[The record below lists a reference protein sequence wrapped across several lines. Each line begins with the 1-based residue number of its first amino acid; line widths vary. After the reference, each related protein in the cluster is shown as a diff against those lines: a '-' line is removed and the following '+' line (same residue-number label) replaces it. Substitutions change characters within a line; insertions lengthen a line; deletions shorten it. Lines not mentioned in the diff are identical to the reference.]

1 MNKTPNSDQWL
12 PLSAAAE
19 RLGVHPTT
27 LRRWSDNG
35 DITTM
40 LTPGGHRRFLISDLD
55 NFSKNRRSL
64 MGSNQVAAEWADRA
78 LETTRQEI
86 VSHRGREHWLSSF
99 DNGTRDAN
107 RRLGQ
112 QLLGLTMQYISAP
125 EEELVSLMD
134 QAQVIGRQYGEMAY
148 ETGLPLTGALEATLF
163 FRDLLVET
171 ALQLPENTPI
181 KPQAN
186 IRLMRKINHL
196 LNAIQLHIAEV
207 YDDASPDIVYRG

>member
-1 MNKTPNSDQWL
+1 MSDNGERWL
-12 PLSAAAE
+12 SLSAAAE

-27 LRRWSDNG
+27 LRRWADNG
-35 DITTM
+35 DIATM

-55 NFSKNRRSL
+55 RFAERRRSL
-64 MGSNQVAAEWADRA
+64 MGSNQVAEEWADRA
-78 LETTRQEI
+78 LQTTRQQI
-86 VSHRGREHWLSSF
+86 ADHRNVNWLSTF

-125 EEELVSLMD
+125 EEELPPLLE
-134 QAQVIGRQYGEMAY
+134 QARAIGRQYGEVAV
-148 ETGLPLTGALEATLF
+148 ESGLPLTEALEATLF

-171 ALQLPENTPI
+171 ALRLPENMPV

-186 IRLMRKINHL
+186 VRLMRKINHL
-196 LNAIQLHIAEV
+196 LNKIQLHIVEV
-207 YDDASPDIVYRG
+207 YDASHPDIVYRG

>member
-1 MNKTPNSDQWL
+1 MTDHHDQWL

-40 LTPGGHRRFLISDLD
+40 LTPGGHRRFLIADLD
-55 NFSKNRRSL
+55 QFAENRRRL
-64 MGSNQVAAEWADRA
+64 MGRDQVAAEWADRA
-78 LETTRQEI
+78 LQTTRQEI
-86 VSHRGREHWLSSF
+86 VTRGDEPWLSSL
-99 DNGTRDAN
+99 DTGTRDSN

-125 EEELVSLMD
+125 EDELPPLMD
-134 QAQVIGRQYGEMAY
+134 QAGAIGRQYGEMAL
-148 ETGLPLTGALEATLF
+148 ENGLPLTEALEATLF

-171 ALQLPENTPI
+171 ALQLPENMPV

-186 IRLMRKINHL
+186 VRLMRKINQL
-196 LNAIQLHIAEV
+196 LNQIQLNIAEV
-207 YDDASPDIVYRG
+207 YDDSRPDIVYRG

>member
-1 MNKTPNSDQWL
+1 MSDKGQQERWL
-12 PLSAAAE
+12 PLTAAAD

-27 LRRWSDNG
+27 LRRWADNG

-40 LTPGGHRRFLISDLD
+40 LTPGGHRRFLITDLD
-55 NFSKNRRSL
+55 AFSHSRSSL

-86 VSHRGREHWLSSF
+86 VSHSEEPWLSTF
-99 DNGTRDAN
+99 DNGTRDDN
-107 RRLGQ
+107 RELGQ

-125 EEELVSLMD
+125 EEELPPLLE
-134 QAQVIGRQYGEMAY
+134 QAQAIGRQYGEMAY
-148 ETGLPLTGALEATLF
+148 ETGLPLTEALEATLF

-171 ALQLPENTPI
+171 ALQLPENMPI

-186 IRLMRKINHL
+186 VRLMRKINHL
-196 LNAIQLHIAEV
+196 LNAIQLNIAEV
-207 YDDASPDIVYRG
+207 YDDSSADILYRG